1 MVTTPCFPC
10 SRCRF
15 DPWFPGQGTKIL
27 HAGLAQWKKERN
39 TLVMRGEGMNANLD
53 IPFHPCKLWTSDF
66 SLFRRSW
73 RASQGERPKTW
84 PSRRSRNWSNMT
96 WRYMDRLC
104 EQHMQWVE
112 EPSALVFLTS
122 EKKESNFIFVP
133 LPSHLWKLLTY
144 LYEENLWLSQELMFK
159 KVSLDL
165 QRTEFLSSLVLYVY

>member
-1 MVTTPCFPC
+1 MVTTSCFHC

-15 DPWFPGQGTKIL
+15 DPWPPGQGTKIL
-27 HAGLAQWKKERN
+27 HAGVVQWKKERN
-39 TLVMRGEGMNANLD
+39 TLVMRGEGMNDNLD

-73 RASQGERPKTW
+73 RASQEERPKSW

-96 WRYMDRLC
+96 WGYMDRLC

-122 EKKESNFIFVP
+122 EKKKATLYLS
-133 LPSHLWKLLTY
+133 LCLLTY
-144 LYEENLWLSQELMFK
+144 ENFWPTCMK
-159 KVSLDL
+159 RICDCH
-165 QRTEFLSSLVLYVY
+165 RSSCLRKYL